1 MFMLFCF
8 VCVGRGISYVLRE
21 LFRESLGMR
30 QNAPHVL
37 VLVTDGK
44 ALDDVEPP
52 SRVAH
57 VLGQYRMLCVITRSQ
72 PAGHFYLHW
81 LSYGECCIYNVNVR
95 FSQIDSFTFTLM
107 LFVCLFEC

>member
-1 MFMLFCF
+1 MLCCF
-8 VCVGRGISYVLRE
+8 ARVGRGIGYVLRE

-44 ALDDVEPP
+44 AQDDVEPP

-57 VLGQYRMLCVITRSQ
+57 VLGQYPVLCFIIRSQ
-72 PAGHFYLHW
+72 PAGHFYPQRP
-81 LSYGECCIYNVNVR
+81 SYGVCCAV
-95 FSQIDSFTFTLM
+95 
-107 LFVCLFEC
+107 FEYF

>member
-1 MFMLFCF
+1 MLCCF
-8 VCVGRGISYVLRE
+8 VCVGRGIGYVLRE

-44 ALDDVEPP
+44 AQDDVEPP

-57 VLGQYRMLCVITRSQ
+57 VLGQYRMLCVIIRSR
-72 PAGHFYLHW
+72 PAGHFYPPEP
-81 LSYGECCIYNVNVR
+81 SYGVCCA
-95 FSQIDSFTFTLM
+95 
-107 LFVCLFEC
+107 VCSYF